1 MRNGAHLT
9 RPPPSEPT
17 PDRAIPARRP
27 RHTSPPVRYD
37 TGMHPTG
44 IPHGKKIGFTLIE
57 VLVAITVL
65 TTVLFAPISIITQY
79 VIESALTESNM
90 RAGLLVQEIIEHVRY
105 DRDSNFLAAGNW
117 FTLLRSPESTVNKYS
132 KCVMTEGAWLRNANI
147 AYCDVR
153 CLDGTTT
160 NDCST
165 NTGFVDG
172 VATAT
177 ADTGTRPPTATTCDG
192 AAATDALTATLTI
205 IIPDGTGDT
214 QYASIR
220 PCVSWRDRNDTV
232 HKFETEETLFHWLV
246 K

>member
-1 MRNGAHLT
+1 
-9 RPPPSEPT
+9 
-17 PDRAIPARRP
+17 
-27 RHTSPPVRYD
+27 
-37 TGMHPTG
+37 MHPTG

-79 VIESALTESNM
+79 VVESAFTENNVKAS
-90 RAGLLVQEIIEHVRY
+90 LLMQEIIEHVRY

-192 AAATDALTATLTI
+192 GTAVTDVLVATLTI
-205 IIPDGTGDT
+205 IIPAAGEEEV

-232 HKFETEETLFHWLV
+232 RKFETEETLFHWLV